1 MECLARTLLLQGT
14 THPNSR
20 RLRPPPPTVQHHIH
34 GECAR
39 THRGMAQHHTK
50 LYDDARGVQTDEDT
64 EEEIAIKNAAQLLM
78 SCAAVNRMQ

>member
-1 MECLARTLLLQGT
+1 
-14 THPNSR
+14 
-20 RLRPPPPTVQHHIH
+20 
-34 GECAR
+34 
-39 THRGMAQHHTK
+39 MAQHHTK